1 MLKFYFNPIS
11 INARRVWI
19 ALLEKEIAF
28 ESVEMKLDGD
38 HFQAEFT
45 EINPLQRV
53 PVIVDDGFTVV
64 ESLAILD
71 YLEAKYPTPSLMP
84 IESQAIAKVRM
95 VEMVGVNE
103 LQPATVPLI
112 KQLVGLE
119 VESAKVEAA
128 KERINTVLQFYE
140 NLFGENAY
148 FAGEMFSLAE
158 IVAGTLLES
167 LPMFGIAIDIYPQL
181 NSWLE
186 RVRSRSTFQQT
197 TASPTQIRAAIPHI
211 KKILAT
217 R

>member
-1 MLKFYFNPIS
+1 M
-11 INARRVWI
+11 
-19 ALLEKEIAF
+19 LEKQIAF
-28 ESVEMKLDGD
+28 EPVQMKLDGD

-84 IESQAIAKVRM
+84 QEPQAIAKVRM

-103 LQPATVPLI
+103 LQPATLPLI
-112 KQLVGLE
+112 KQMVGLE
-119 VESAKVEAA
+119 VEAAKLEAA
-128 KERINTVLQFYE
+128 KERISTVLQFYE
-140 NLFGENAY
+140 NLLVNNTY

-158 IVAGTLLES
+158 VVAGTLLQS
-167 LPMFGIAIDIYPQL
+167 LPMFGMAIDIYPKL

-186 RVRSRSTFQQT
+186 RLQQRESFQQT
-197 TASPTQIRAAIPHI
+197 TASPEQIQAVLPQI

>member
-84 IESQAIAKVRM
+84 TESQAIAKVRM

-112 KQLVGLE
+112 KQLVGLK
-119 VESAKVEAA
+119 VELAKVEAA

-140 NLFGENAY
+140 NLLGENTY

-158 IVAGTLLES
+158 VVAGTLLES
-167 LPMFGIAIDIYPQL
+167 LPMFDIAIDIYPQL

-186 RVRSRSTFQQT
+186 KLRSRSTFQQT
-197 TASPTQIRAAIPHI
+197 TASPAQIRAVIPHI
-211 KKILAT
+211 KRILAT